1 MPSTYKAT
9 SYIKDILEI
18 GVRISNLNYIGLL
31 FYIEKG
37 CLCEL
42 VFLVSVDDVICSI
55 IRL

>member
-9 SYIKDILEI
+9 SYINDILEI

-42 VFLVSVDDVICSI
+42 VFFS
-55 IRL
+55 